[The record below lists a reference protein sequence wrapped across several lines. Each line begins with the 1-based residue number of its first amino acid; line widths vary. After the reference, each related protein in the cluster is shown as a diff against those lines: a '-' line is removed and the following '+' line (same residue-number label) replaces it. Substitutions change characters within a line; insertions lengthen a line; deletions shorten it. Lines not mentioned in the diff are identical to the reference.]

1 MAPASGIFVVRVG
14 FMVHIIIVSNSNNE
28 YIVMIRKAF
37 SKIGNFGAR
46 IRDSGARTGLYVS
59 DSENALFL

>member
-1 MAPASGIFVVRVG
+1 
-14 FMVHIIIVSNSNNE
+14 MVHIIIVSNSNNE
-28 YIVMIRKAF
+28 YIVMIRKTF